1 MPKRPFKKLTEILSG
16 QKVKNVLFYV
26 KGVPKSVKYG

>member
-1 MPKRPFKKLTEILSG
+1 MPKRPFKKLTEILSS

-26 KGVPKSVKYG
+26 KGESNSVKYG